1 MSLYIWEWGFAMKSG
16 FVGIIGR
23 PNVGK
28 SSLLNSIMGK
38 KIAITS
44 NKPQTTRN
52 NIQGIYND
60 KDTQMVF
67 VDTPG
72 IHKPKNKL
80 GKLLNKEAYFSMN
93 DTDVILFVADI
104 STPLGKGDK
113 FIIDMLNEVN
123 KPVILV
129 LNKIDR
135 LSKEQILLKI
145 AEYKDLY
152 NFTEI
157 VPISAIKK
165 DNIDRLLDVIKKY
178 LNDNMRYYDE
188 ETYTNS
194 STEFIIAELIR
205 EKILNLTDE
214 EIPHSITCI
223 VEKIEYEKNIVNIN
237 GLIIVDRESLKKII
251 IGKQG
256 TMIKEIGTLARNDI
270 ELLLGKKV
278 YLELYVKVLPKWRD
292 KDRYL
297 QQLGFTEFNN

>member
-1 MSLYIWEWGFAMKSG
+1 MKSG

-28 SSLLNSIMGK
+28 SSLLNTIMGK

-60 KDTQMVF
+60 QETQMVF

-93 DTDVILFVADI
+93 DTDVILFVVDI

-113 FIIDMLNEVN
+113 FIIDMLNEIN

-135 LSKEQILLKI
+135 LPKEQILLKI

-152 NFTEI
+152 NFVEI

-165 DNIDRLLDVIKKY
+165 DNVDRLLDVIKKY

-188 ETYTNS
+188 GTYTNS

-214 EIPHSITCI
+214 EIPHSITCV

-256 TMIKEIGTLARNDI
+256 TMIKEIGSLARNDI

-297 QQLGFTEFNN
+297 QQLCFTEFNN

>member
-1 MSLYIWEWGFAMKSG
+1 MKSG

-80 GKLLNKEAYFSMN
+80 GKLLNKEAYFSIN

-104 STPLGKGDK
+104 SNPLGKGDK

-188 ETYTNS
+188 GTYTNS

>member
-1 MSLYIWEWGFAMKSG
+1 MKSG

-28 SSLLNSIMGK
+28 SSLLNTIMGK

-60 KDTQMVF
+60 EETQMVF

-93 DTDVILFVADI
+93 DTDVILFVVDI

-113 FIIDMLNEVN
+113 FIIDMLNEIN

-135 LSKEQILLKI
+135 LPKEQILLKI

-152 NFTEI
+152 NFVEI

-165 DNIDRLLDVIKKY
+165 DNVDRLLDVIKKY

-188 ETYTNS
+188 GTYTNS

-214 EIPHSITCI
+214 EIPHSITCV

-237 GLIIVDRESLKKII
+237 GLIIVDREPLKKII

-256 TMIKEIGTLARNDI
+256 TMIKEIGSLARNDI

-297 QQLGFTEFNN
+297 QQLGFTDFNN

>member
-1 MSLYIWEWGFAMKSG
+1 MKSG

-28 SSLLNSIMGK
+28 SSLLNTIMGK

-60 KDTQMVF
+60 QETQMVF

-93 DTDVILFVADI
+93 DTDVILFVVDI

-113 FIIDMLNEVN
+113 FIIDMLNEIN

-135 LSKEQILLKI
+135 LPKEQILLKI

-152 NFTEI
+152 NFVEI

-165 DNIDRLLDVIKKY
+165 DNVDRLLDVIKKY
-178 LNDNMRYYDE
+178 INDNMRYYDE
-188 ETYTNS
+188 GTYTNS

-214 EIPHSITCI
+214 EIPHSITCV

-256 TMIKEIGTLARNDI
+256 TMIKEIGSLARNDI

>member
-1 MSLYIWEWGFAMKSG
+1 MKSG

-28 SSLLNSIMGK
+28 SSLLNTIMGK

-60 KDTQMVF
+60 QETQMVF

-93 DTDVILFVADI
+93 DTDVILFVVDI

-113 FIIDMLNEVN
+113 FIIDMLNEIN

-135 LSKEQILLKI
+135 LPKEQILLKI

-152 NFTEI
+152 NFVEI

-165 DNIDRLLDVIKKY
+165 DNVDRLLDVIKKY

-188 ETYTNS
+188 GTYTNS

-214 EIPHSITCI
+214 EIPHSITCV

-251 IGKQG
+251 IGRQG
-256 TMIKEIGTLARNDI
+256 TMIKEIGSLARNDI

>member
-1 MSLYIWEWGFAMKSG
+1 MKSG

-28 SSLLNSIMGK
+28 SSLLNTIMGK

-60 KDTQMVF
+60 EETQMVF

-93 DTDVILFVADI
+93 DTDVILFVVDI

-113 FIIDMLNEVN
+113 FIIDMLNEIN

-135 LSKEQILLKI
+135 LPKEQILLKI

-152 NFTEI
+152 NFVEI

-165 DNIDRLLDVIKKY
+165 DNVDRLLDVIKKY

-188 ETYTNS
+188 GTYTNS

-214 EIPHSITCI
+214 EIPHSITCV

-237 GLIIVDRESLKKII
+237 GLIIVDRESMKKII

-256 TMIKEIGTLARNDI
+256 TMIKEIGSLARNDI

>member
-1 MSLYIWEWGFAMKSG
+1 MKSG

-28 SSLLNSIMGK
+28 SSLLNTIMGK

-60 KDTQMVF
+60 EETQMVF

-93 DTDVILFVADI
+93 DTDVILFVVDI

-113 FIIDMLNEVN
+113 FIIDMLNEIN

-135 LSKEQILLKI
+135 LPKEQILLKI

-152 NFTEI
+152 NFVEI

-165 DNIDRLLDVIKKY
+165 DNVARLLDVIKKY

-188 ETYTNS
+188 GTYTNS

-214 EIPHSITCI
+214 EIPHSITCV

-256 TMIKEIGTLARNDI
+256 TMIKEIGSLARNDI

>member
-1 MSLYIWEWGFAMKSG
+1 MKSG

-28 SSLLNSIMGK
+28 SSLLNTIMGK

-60 KDTQMVF
+60 EETQMVF

-93 DTDVILFVADI
+93 DTDVILFVVDI

-113 FIIDMLNEVN
+113 FIIDMLNEIN

-135 LSKEQILLKI
+135 LPKEQILLKI

-152 NFTEI
+152 NFVEI

-165 DNIDRLLDVIKKY
+165 DNVDRLLDVIKKY

-188 ETYTNS
+188 GTYTNS

-214 EIPHSITCI
+214 EIPHSITCV

-237 GLIIVDRESLKKII
+237 GLIVDRESLKKII

-256 TMIKEIGTLARNDI
+256 TMIKEIGSLARNDI

>member
-1 MSLYIWEWGFAMKSG
+1 MKSG

-28 SSLLNSIMGK
+28 SSLLNTIMGK

-60 KDTQMVF
+60 QETQMVF

-93 DTDVILFVADI
+93 DTDVILFVVDI
-104 STPLGKGDK
+104 SAPLGKGDK
-113 FIIDMLNEVN
+113 FIIDMLNEIN

-135 LSKEQILLKI
+135 LPKEQILLKI

-152 NFTEI
+152 NFVEI

-165 DNIDRLLDVIKKY
+165 DNVDRLLDVIKKY

-188 ETYTNS
+188 GTYTNS

-214 EIPHSITCI
+214 EIPHSITCV

-256 TMIKEIGTLARNDI
+256 TMIKEIGSLARNDI

>member
-1 MSLYIWEWGFAMKSG
+1 MKSG

-28 SSLLNSIMGK
+28 SSLLNTIMGK

-60 KDTQMVF
+60 EETQMVF

-93 DTDVILFVADI
+93 DTDVILFVVDI

-113 FIIDMLNEVN
+113 FIIDMLNEIN

-135 LSKEQILLKI
+135 LPKEQILLKI
-145 AEYKDLY
+145 AEYKNLY
-152 NFTEI
+152 NFVEI

-165 DNIDRLLDVIKKY
+165 DNVDRLLDVIKKY

-188 ETYTNS
+188 GTYTNS

-214 EIPHSITCI
+214 EIPHSITCV

-256 TMIKEIGTLARNDI
+256 TMIKEIGSLARNDI

>member
-1 MSLYIWEWGFAMKSG
+1 MKSG

-123 KPVILV
+123 TPVIRV
-129 LNKIDR
+129 LSKIDR

>member
-1 MSLYIWEWGFAMKSG
+1 MKSG

-28 SSLLNSIMGK
+28 SSLLNTIMGK

-60 KDTQMVF
+60 EETQMVF

-93 DTDVILFVADI
+93 DTDVILFVVDI

-113 FIIDMLNEVN
+113 FIIDMLNEIN

-135 LSKEQILLKI
+135 LPKEQILLKI

-152 NFTEI
+152 NFVEI

-165 DNIDRLLDVIKKY
+165 DNVDRLLDVIKKY

-188 ETYTNS
+188 GTYTNS

-214 EIPHSITCI
+214 EIPHSITCV

-256 TMIKEIGTLARNDI
+256 TMIKEIGSLARNDI

>member
-1 MSLYIWEWGFAMKSG
+1 MKSG

-28 SSLLNSIMGK
+28 SSLLNTIMGK

-60 KDTQMVF
+60 EETQMVF

-93 DTDVILFVADI
+93 DTDVILFVVDI

-113 FIIDMLNEVN
+113 FIIDMLNEIN

-135 LSKEQILLKI
+135 LPKEQILLKI

-152 NFTEI
+152 NFVEI

-165 DNIDRLLDVIKKY
+165 DNVDRLLDVIKKY

-214 EIPHSITCI
+214 EIPHSITCV

-256 TMIKEIGTLARNDI
+256 TMIKEIGSLARNDI

>member
-1 MSLYIWEWGFAMKSG
+1 MKSG

-28 SSLLNSIMGK
+28 SSLLNTIMGK

-60 KDTQMVF
+60 EETQMVF

-93 DTDVILFVADI
+93 DTDVILFVVDI

-113 FIIDMLNEVN
+113 FIIDMLSEVN

-135 LSKEQILLKI
+135 LPKEQILLKI

-152 NFTEI
+152 NFVEI

-165 DNIDRLLDVIKKY
+165 DNVDRLLDVIKKY

-188 ETYTNS
+188 GTYTNS

-214 EIPHSITCI
+214 EIPHSITCV

-256 TMIKEIGTLARNDI
+256 TMIKEIGSLARNDI

-297 QQLGFTEFNN
+297 QQLGFTDFNN

>member
-1 MSLYIWEWGFAMKSG
+1 MKSG

-28 SSLLNSIMGK
+28 SSLLNTIMGK

-60 KDTQMVF
+60 QETQMVF

-93 DTDVILFVADI
+93 DTDVILFVVDI

-113 FIIDMLNEVN
+113 FIIDMLNEIN

-135 LSKEQILLKI
+135 LPKEQILLKI

-152 NFTEI
+152 NFVEI

-165 DNIDRLLDVIKKY
+165 DNVARLLDVIKKY

-188 ETYTNS
+188 GTYTNR

-214 EIPHSITCI
+214 EIPHSITCV

-256 TMIKEIGTLARNDI
+256 TMIKEIGSLARNDI

>member
-1 MSLYIWEWGFAMKSG
+1 MKSG

-135 LSKEQILLKI
+135 LSKEQIWLKI

-205 EKILNLTDE
+205 EKILNVTDE
-214 EIPHSITCI
+214 EIPHSITCF
-223 VEKIEYEKNIVNIN
+223 VEKIEYEKNMVNIN

>member
-1 MSLYIWEWGFAMKSG
+1 MKSG

-28 SSLLNSIMGK
+28 SSLLNTIMGK

-60 KDTQMVF
+60 EETQMVF

-93 DTDVILFVADI
+93 DTDVILFVVDI

-113 FIIDMLNEVN
+113 FIIDMLSEVN

-135 LSKEQILLKI
+135 LPKEQILLKI

-152 NFTEI
+152 NFAEI

-178 LNDNMRYYDE
+178 LNDNMRYYE
-188 ETYTNS
+188 EGTYTNS
-194 STEFIIAELIR
+194 SPEFIIAELIR

-214 EIPHSITCI
+214 EIPHSITCV

-256 TMIKEIGTLARNDI
+256 TMIKEIGSLARNDI

-297 QQLGFTEFNN
+297 QQLGFTDFNN

>member
-1 MSLYIWEWGFAMKSG
+1 MKSG

-28 SSLLNSIMGK
+28 SSLLNTIMGK

-60 KDTQMVF
+60 EETQMVF

-93 DTDVILFVADI
+93 DTDVILFVVDI

-113 FIIDMLNEVN
+113 FIIDMLSEVN

-135 LSKEQILLKI
+135 LPKEQILLKI

-152 NFTEI
+152 NFVEI

-165 DNIDRLLDVIKKY
+165 DNVDRLLDVIKKY

-188 ETYTNS
+188 GTYTNS

-214 EIPHSITCI
+214 EIPHSITCV

-256 TMIKEIGTLARNDI
+256 TMIKEIGSLARNDI

>member
-1 MSLYIWEWGFAMKSG
+1 MKSG

-23 PNVGK
+23 RNVGK
-28 SSLLNSIMGK
+28 SSLLNTIMGK

-60 KDTQMVF
+60 EETQMVF

-93 DTDVILFVADI
+93 DTDVILFVVDI

-113 FIIDMLNEVN
+113 FIIDMLNEIN

-135 LSKEQILLKI
+135 LPKEQILLKI

-152 NFTEI
+152 NFVEI

-165 DNIDRLLDVIKKY
+165 DNVDRLLDVIKKY

-188 ETYTNS
+188 GTYTNS

-214 EIPHSITCI
+214 EIPHSITCV

-256 TMIKEIGTLARNDI
+256 TMIKEIGSLARNDI

>member
-1 MSLYIWEWGFAMKSG
+1 MKSG

-28 SSLLNSIMGK
+28 SSLLNTIMGK

-60 KDTQMVF
+60 EETQMVF

-93 DTDVILFVADI
+93 DTDVILFVVDI
-104 STPLGKGDK
+104 SSPLGKGDK
-113 FIIDMLNEVN
+113 FIIDMLNEIN

-135 LSKEQILLKI
+135 LPKEQILLKI

-152 NFTEI
+152 NFVEI

-165 DNIDRLLDVIKKY
+165 DNVDRLLDVIKKY

-188 ETYTNS
+188 GTYTNS

-214 EIPHSITCI
+214 EIPHSITCV

-256 TMIKEIGTLARNDI
+256 TMIKEIGSLARNDI

>member
-1 MSLYIWEWGFAMKSG
+1 MKSG
-16 FVGIIGR
+16 FVVIIGR

-28 SSLLNSIMGK
+28 SSLLNTIMGK

-60 KDTQMVF
+60 NDTQMVF